1 MLNGFEALF
10 LKPRLTSKF
19 LRPWEWYMHSL
30 SDMCIVYWQME
41 LLFDAYAEQGR
52 MILVNT
58 QNNEQ
63 CESGASSPCKSLQPH
78 DPSETPRAIYGE
90 CFSSPPLL

>member
-1 MLNGFEALF
+1 MYSLF
-10 LKPRLTSKF
+10 
-19 LRPWEWYMHSL
+19 
-30 SDMCIVYWQME
+30 DMCIVYLQMA

-58 QNNEQ
+58 QNNEK
-63 CESGASSPCKSLQPH
+63 CESGASSPCKPLQPN
-78 DPSETPRAIYGE
+78 DPLETPHAIYGE